1 MAAVRA
7 VAGLVERMLA
17 CDGPL
22 PALCEEQRRLARIVA
37 EGLDAPPR
45 QTPLV
50 TFAQAA
56 AGTGKTVALLAPVM
70 ALATLQKRQCV
81 PANRALLS
89 TWTNHLTR
97 QIEGD
102 DAPRVSRALEAL
114 GYPRVSVAVRAGR
127 RQFVDH
133 DRVERALDGR
143 PGDRGAGDATA
154 LEALLRFPTFIEA
167 EHHGVFVP
175 PGLAADALCL
185 TPRSTPEAASAFAA
199 CRLAAAA
206 ADVVITNHALV
217 LTDCRLRGRVLGAP
231 GVGQTLVFD
240 EADALPDAARSIAD
254 EGIDLTLARDVN
266 DALGADARGPLDA
279 LERLLAHQTRSGR
292 HRLLANSARRE
303 DILALVARIGDAL
316 ARAAPSDE
324 DVAEEAENLL
334 ARLAHFDACARSGD
348 AIAAIAAGPTPGLAV
363 VHREPVRVLRRLIE
377 MTPATFFVSATLGV
391 PQARPNPNEFLRT
404 LGIGPGTRG
413 HAAVR
418 FAAWANLEPRRHGEM
433 QFRFA
438 DRSTPGPFKPGCE
451 PPEAHPAHLDYV
463 ARAITEARASGRV
476 LVLCTSYDLVEELA
490 ARVTEPVVQARGARL
505 ASCIDAFR
513 DRADAVLLTP
523 AAWTG
528 ISLTG
533 LVEHV
538 LIPRIPFRPDEVRDE
553 ARRTFL
559 ATLGLPQRDA
569 ARIVARDRHAHARRK
584 LAQGIGRGIRG
595 PRERCTVW
603 LLDPRFPLPAA
614 MARAIGGP
622 GQGRATPCI
631 EFIHC
636 IPARFR
642 TGRRPAVAT
651 ATIHPL

>member
-1 MAAVRA
+1 MAEVRA

-17 CDGPL
+17 CDGSL

-50 TFAQAA
+50 TFTQAA

-70 ALATLQKRQCV
+70 ALAALQKRQCV

-114 GYPRVSVAVRAGR
+114 GYPRVSVAARAGR
-127 RQFVDH
+127 RLFIDH
-133 DRVERALDGR
+133 DRVERALEGL
-143 PGDRGAGDATA
+143 PGARGGGDATA
-154 LEALLRFPTFIEA
+154 LEALRRFPTFVEA
-167 EHHGVFVP
+167 EHHGVFLP

-185 TPRSTPEAASAFAA
+185 TPRSSPSAANAFAV

-231 GVGQTLVFD
+231 GQALIFD
-240 EADALPDAARSIAD
+240 EADALPEAARSIAD
-254 EGIDLTLARDVN
+254 ERIDLALARDVN
-266 DALGADARGPLDA
+266 DALGADAREPLDA

-292 HRLLANSARRE
+292 HRLLANSARRD

-316 ARAAPSDE
+316 ARAVPSDE
-324 DVAEEAENLL
+324 DTAEEAENLL

-348 AIAAIAAGPTPGLAV
+348 AIAAIAAGPTPALAV

-377 MTPATFFVSATLGV
+377 MTPAVFFVSATLGV

-418 FAAWANLEPRRHGEM
+418 FAPWVNLEPRRHGEM

-490 ARVTEPVVQARGARL
+490 ARVTEPVVQTRGARL
-505 ASCIDAFR
+505 ASRLDAFR
-513 DRADAVLLTP
+513 AESDAVLITP

-528 ISLTG
+528 VSLTG

-538 LIPRIPFRPDEVRDE
+538 VVPRIPFRPDEVRDE

-559 ATLGLPQRDA
+559 AALGVPQGA
-569 ARIVARDRHAHARRK
+569 AGRIVARDRHAHARRK

-603 LLDPRFPLPAA
+603 LLDPRFPLPASL
-614 MARAIGGP
+614 ARAIGGP
-622 GQGRATPCI
+622 GQGRAAPFI

-642 TGRRPAVAT
+642 TGRRPAVAN